1 MKKGIIF
8 TTGALCLLYFSTA
21 SVLAQQGVE
30 LSNEGMKVLEASQ
43 TLIADGKLLQA
54 CTGQD
59 RAKMIDQGNSM
70 IKKGEDSMSAGE
82 MMFSGPGRSNMQE
95 ISRMMTHGGDVLL
108 KKGKQE
114 GELSATNT
122 AEVNKLG
129 KDMISLGNLMLKKV
143 KLMSGG

>member
-1 MKKGIIF
+1 MKKRIIF
-8 TTGALCLLYFSTA
+8 FAVGLCVLCFFTA
-21 SVLAQQGVE
+21 SGLAQQGVD
-30 LSNEGMKVLEASQ
+30 LSKEGMKVLEASQ

-82 MMFSGPGRSNMQE
+82 MMSTGPGRSNMQE

-108 KKGKQE
+108 KKGKQK
-114 GELSATNT
+114 GELSAKNT

-129 KDMISLGNLMLKKV
+129 KDMISLGNLILKKG